1 MKKFL
6 AVLITSMMLIVPAFA
21 ETVNLNSMS
30 LEELIQLRD
39 AVQDEIS
46 VRIGSDP
53 MAIASGKYIVGT
65 DIKAGYYLLVV
76 DSVAVKYVD
85 LSLVWLDESHDDV
98 WEQLREGETYYLKLE
113 DGMKLTLENVAS
125 AHLEAITAPEWAP

>member
-1 MKKFL
+1 MRKFL
-6 AVLITSMMLIVPAFA
+6 AILMLCLLLIVPAFA
-21 ETVNLNSMS
+21 ETFDLSSMS
-30 LEELIQLRD
+30 LDDLIQLRD
-39 AVQDEIS
+39 AVRNELS
-46 VRIGSDP
+46 ARIGSDP
-53 MAIASGKYIVGT
+53 MTIVSGKYIVGT

-98 WEQLREGETYYLKLE
+98 WEQLREGEIYYLKLE

-125 AHLEAITAPEWAP
+125 AHLEAIAAPEWVP

>member
-1 MKKFL
+1 MRKFL
-6 AVLITSMMLIVPAFA
+6 AILLICLLLVVPAFA
-21 ETVNLNSMS
+21 ETVDLSSMS

-39 AVQDEIS
+39 AAQNEIS
-46 VRIGSDP
+46 ARIGSDP
-53 MAIASGKYIVGT
+53 MTIASGKYIVGT

-98 WEQLREGETYYLKLE
+98 WEQLRECETYYLKLE
-113 DGMKLTLENVAS
+113 DGMTMTLENVAS
-125 AHLEAITAPEWAP
+125 AHLEAIAAPEWAP

>member
-6 AVLITSMMLIVPAFA
+6 AVLITSMLLIVPAFA

-53 MAIASGKYIVGT
+53 MVIASGKYIVGT

-113 DGMKLTLENVAS
+113 DGMKLTLENVTS